1 MERIE
6 ELYRAFQ
13 HIRPLDLSIAPDDH
27 LVILEQISRSPL
39 AELKSH
45 ESKELYR
52 VVKRIQISDIATLPR
67 DQQHIILERIEQL
80 EDDLRLINKRRI
92 IQYEPH

>member
-6 ELYRAFQ
+6 ELYRTFQ
-13 HIRPLDLSIAPDDH
+13 HICPLDISIDPDDH
-27 LVILEQISRSPL
+27 LVALEQISRSPL
-39 AELKSH
+39 AELKSY

-52 VVKRIQISDIATLPR
+52 VVQRIQISDIATLPR

>member
-6 ELYRAFQ
+6 ELYRTFQ
-13 HIRPLDLSIAPDDH
+13 QICPLDLSIAPDDH
-27 LVILEQISRSPL
+27 LVILEQIGRSPL
-39 AELKSH
+39 AKLKGN
-45 ESKELYR
+45 ESQELYR
-52 VVKRIQISDIATLPR
+52 VVQRIQISDIANLPH

>member
-6 ELYRAFQ
+6 ELYRTFQ
-13 HIRPLDLSIAPDDH
+13 HICPLDLSIASDDH
-27 LVILEQISRSPL
+27 MVALEQISRSPL
-39 AELKSH
+39 TELKSN
-45 ESKELYR
+45 ETKELYR
-52 VVKRIQISDIATLPR
+52 VVQRIRISDIATLPH